1 MSDYFYVSGHR
12 DKGTKIKSYKA
23 ESRVLSTIVTVQIEV
38 TDADE
43 LSWLLSQLHEA
54 KHPRKP
60 APKPR
65 KEPKALP
72 SPTLRLP
79 DLRGGGQ

>member
-1 MSDYFYVSGHR
+1 MSDYFFISAHR
-12 DKGTKIKSYKA
+12 DKGTTVKSYKA

-43 LSWLLSQLHEA
+43 LSYLLSQLHQA
-54 KHPRKP
+54 KHPTKP

-65 KEPKALP
+65 NEPKSLP

>member
-1 MSDYFYVSGHR
+1 MSDYFFISGHR
-12 DKGTKIKSYKA
+12 DKGTTVKSYKA
-23 ESRVLSTIVTVQIEV
+23 ASRAKSTLVTVEFEV

-43 LSWLLSQLHEA
+43 LSYLLSQLHEA
-54 KHPRKP
+54 KHPPKP

-72 SPTLRLP
+72 SPMLALP